1 MAVPPNQNIN
11 NEFPSDPNRTVTP
24 NLISFLKKGQ
34 NDMISAVNADI
45 EKRKQAMASSTAM
58 ATGGKSRAPEERARL
73 AANLTSGKT
82 ASLITG

>member
-1 MAVPPNQNIN
+1 MSGGSS
-11 NEFPSDPNRTVTP
+11 E
-24 NLISFLKKGQ
+24 
-34 NDMISAVNADI
+34 MISAVNADI
-45 EKRKQAMASSTAM
+45 EKQKQATASSTAM